1 MNETKK
7 RFRPS
12 ATAYRQMEKELADA
26 NAELAELR
34 KKYELLSKQKRE
46 LEDSSVGVSV
56 YNDLK
61 GYSNNLHT
69 ENNNLKERLARAANK
84 IEWLCKRSLWQRLVN
99 YTDYRERHD
108 KWA

>member
-12 ATAYRQMEKELADA
+12 ATAYRQMEKELAETKA
-26 NAELAELR
+26 KLV
-34 KKYELLSKQKRE
+34 E
-46 LEDSSVGVSV
+46 LERKYDLQVKKNKELQDSSVGVGV
-56 YNDLK
+56 YSDLK
-61 GYSNNLHT
+61 GYSNTLYN
-69 ENNNLKERLARAANK
+69 ENINLKERLTRAANK

>member
-12 ATAYRQMEKELADA
+12 ATAYRQIEKELAEA
-26 NAELAELR
+26 KAELAELQR
-34 KKYELLSKQKRE
+34 KYELLSKQKRE
-46 LEDSSVGVSV
+46 IEESSVAAGV
-56 YNDLK
+56 YHDLK
-61 GYSNNLHT
+61 RLTDDVYRDNQD
-69 ENNNLKERLARAANK
+69 LKERLARAANK